1 MRAATASRPFPPRAG
16 LAPSPPAEKRGHR
29 RDGRRRT
36 TTEKVGGAAAVAIE
50 RLDRDARGIG
60 RARARRPHPCRVY
73 TNPRPREAYD
83 SVGCRGL
90 V

>member
-1 MRAATASRPFPPRAG
+1 MGACRDRVETLPPPRAG

-60 RARARRPHPCRVY
+60 RARARLPHPVDH
-73 TNPRPREAYD
+73 PP
-83 SVGCRGL
+83 L
-90 V
+90 VPTPTLACAR